1 MLGLVLVATLSFLL
15 VAIVA
20 SLLLRDELKKAGEN
34 EATSIAEANWIAIGM
49 PPTSSV
55 KAIFIFPWKAIPGI
69 ERLGSLPNLYLFIT
83 RVAFGLAV
91 LSVIASVVLELWA

>member
-1 MLGLVLVATLSFLL
+1 MLELALVATLSFLL

-20 SLLLRDELKKAGEN
+20 SFLLRDELKKSGKTGA
-34 EATSIAEANWIAIGM
+34 ASIAEAHLIAVGM

-55 KAIFIFPWKAIPGI
+55 KAIFIFPWKTIQGI
-69 ERLGSLPNLYLFIT
+69 ESLGSLPNLYLFIT

-91 LSVIASVVLELWA
+91 LSVITGVVFELWA